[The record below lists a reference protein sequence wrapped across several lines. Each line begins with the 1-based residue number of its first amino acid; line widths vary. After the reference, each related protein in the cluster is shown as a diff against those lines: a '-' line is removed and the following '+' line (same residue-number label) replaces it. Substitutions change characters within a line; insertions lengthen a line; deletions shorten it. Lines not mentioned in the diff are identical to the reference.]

1 MGGEQKF
8 QLTYDPSTQTLD
20 AHPTLTCMPSFA
32 GVTLFA
38 QAPLKAA
45 GSKAPLYVTMRE
57 IRLVG
62 TGHRNSPA
70 EVYFRLFR
78 NRREFRPYGV
88 PARASKTGWL
98 LLRDDQRAALE
109 KGMTF
114 TIEKGDVIEL
124 QVWDRDTSAL
134 SFFKNQ
140 DDQLATVML
149 DTNKARLGRHTL
161 RDRNGSTLMV
171 EVHQ

>member
-1 MGGEQKF
+1 
-8 QLTYDPSTQTLD
+8 
-20 AHPTLTCMPSFA
+20 MPSLA
-32 GVTLFA
+32 SVTLFA
-38 QAPLKAA
+38 QSPAQAAVTKA
-45 GSKAPLYVTMRE
+45 SSLYVTPRE

-62 TGHRNSPA
+62 TGHSHSPA

-78 NRREFRPYGV
+78 NKREFKPYGV
-88 PARASKTGWL
+88 PARASKTAWV
-98 LLRDDQRAALE
+98 LLRDGERATLE

-114 TIEKGDVIEL
+114 TVDKGDVIEL
-124 QVWDRDTSAL
+124 QIWDRDTSAL

-140 DDQLATVML
+140 DDQLATVTL
-149 DTNKARLGRHTL
+149 ETNKAPLGRQTL